1 MKKQLISLA
10 AGMTA
15 AFFVANAMAL
25 EIDPNVPPE
34 ISLGGRLIATANL
47 SDTERPGGGNKSEA
61 ALDIADSSILISASK
76 YMFSAGDY
84 GYAVLGLILPED
96 DSDLP
101 DEIFVHQA
109 LVGMGSQDYDFVL
122 GRTRLPNTLVSFPTI
137 RDDDLLAFTHVGNAG
152 ANVEAEE
159 DQIFGGVLGG
169 TRYLWKHFQARAFA
183 TARAETDLT
192 DLTNSD
198 RTSRS
203 NLNGASLGF
212 AYEMPEAIKFD
223 RGIRYAGVGLD
234 WQRVDELAGGD
245 DDDVAAFLAGLS
257 YNLSDDPEASWA
269 LDLQGIYNFGAG
281 VANLNSNVARARGEQ
296 YALVGALRYT
306 ARPQLQTDWQAAL
319 TVAWKDYVDFN
330 DASSLALVPSIA
342 WRLGSGIEAV
352 GQYRYLN
359 NGATL
364 GTAENKDSSHTL
376 FLGLSFAL
384 DTTFNESV
392 GARGSILSLEH
403 NMLNPG
409 PAGLGH

>member
-1 MKKQLISLA
+1 MKNKFISLA
-10 AGMTA
+10 AGCSA
-15 AFFVANAMAL
+15 ALFATGAMAL

-34 ISLGGRLIATANL
+34 ISLGGRLVATANF
-47 SDTERPGGGNKSEA
+47 SDTEQAVGSNKTEA

-76 YMFSAGDY
+76 YMFTAGDY
-84 GYAVLGLILPED
+84 GYAVLGLLIPED

-101 DEIFVHQA
+101 DGIFVHQA
-109 LVGMGSQDYDFVL
+109 AVGMGSQDYDIVL
-122 GRTRLPNTLVSFPTI
+122 GRTRLPNTLVSFPTV

-152 ANVEAEE
+152 ANVAAEE

-192 DLTNSD
+192 DLTNSE
-198 RTSRS
+198 RTARS
-203 NLNGASLGF
+203 NLNGAALGF
-212 AYEMPEAIKFD
+212 AYEIPEAIKFD

-234 WQRVDELAGGD
+234 WQRADELTGGD
-245 DDDVAAFLAGLS
+245 DDDIAAFLAGLS

-269 LDLQGIYNFGAG
+269 LDFQGIYNFGAG
-281 VANLNSNVARARGEQ
+281 VANLDSDVARARGEQ
-296 YALVGALRYT
+296 YSLVGALRYT
-306 ARPQLQTDWQAAL
+306 ARPQLQTDWQAAITL
-319 TVAWKDYVDFN
+319 AWRDYADFN

-352 GQYRYLN
+352 GQYRFLN

-364 GTAENKDSSHTL
+364 GAAENQDSSHTL

-403 NMLNPG
+403 NMLDPG

>member
-1 MKKQLISLA
+1 MKNKLISLA
-10 AGMTA
+10 AGCSA
-15 AFFVANAMAL
+15 ALFAAGAMAL

-34 ISLGGRLIATANL
+34 ISLGERLVATANF
-47 SDTERPGGGNKSEA
+47 SDTEQAVGSNKTDA

-76 YMFSAGDY
+76 YLFNAGDY
-84 GYAVLGLILPED
+84 GYAVFGLTIPED

-109 LVGMGSQDYDFVL
+109 AVGMGSQDYDLVL
-122 GRTRLPNTLVSFPTI
+122 GRTRLPNTLVSFPTV

-159 DQIFGGVLGG
+159 DTIFGGVLGG
-169 TRYLWKHFQARAFA
+169 TRYLWKQFQAQAFA

-192 DLTNSD
+192 NLTNSD
-198 RTSRS
+198 RTARS
-203 NLNGASLGF
+203 NLNGAAFGF
-212 AYEMPEAIKFD
+212 AYEIPEEIKFD
-223 RGIRYAGVGLD
+223 RGIRYAAVGLD

-245 DDDVAAFLAGLS
+245 DDDVAAVLAGLS

-269 LDLQGIYNFGAG
+269 LDFQGIYNFGAG
-281 VANLNSNVARARGEQ
+281 VANLNSDVARARGEQ
-296 YALVGALRYT
+296 YALVSALRYT
-306 ARPQLQTDWQAAL
+306 ARPQLQTDWQAAI
-319 TVAWKDYVDFN
+319 TVAWKDYADFD
-330 DASSLALVPSIA
+330 DASSFAIVPSIA
-342 WRLGSGIEAV
+342 WRLGSGVEV
-352 GQYRYLN
+352 LGQYRFLN

-364 GTAENKDSSHTL
+364 GAAENQDRSHTL

>member
-1 MKKQLISLA
+1 MKRLFISLA
-10 AGMTA
+10 AGCSA
-15 AFFVANAMAL
+15 ALFAASALAL

-47 SDTERPGGGNKSEA
+47 SDTERPVGGNKSEA

-76 YMFSAGDY
+76 YMFDAGDY
-84 GYAVLGLILPED
+84 GYAVFGLILPED

-137 RDDDLLAFTHVGNAG
+137 RDDDLLDFTHVGNAG

-169 TRYLWKHFQARAFA
+169 TRYLWTHFKASAFA
-183 TARAETDLT
+183 TARAETDLG
-192 DLTNSD
+192 DLASTERS
-198 RTSRS
+198 SRS

-212 AYEMPEAIKFD
+212 AYEISEAIKFD
-223 RGIRYAGVGLD
+223 RGLRYAGVGLD

-245 DDDVAAFLAGLS
+245 DDDVTAFLAGLS
-257 YNLSDDPEASWA
+257 YNLNDHPEAGWA
-269 LDLQGIYNFGAG
+269 VDFQGIYNFGAG
-281 VANLNSNVARARGEQ
+281 VANLNSDVTRARAEQ

-306 ARPQLQTDWQAAL
+306 DRPHLQTNWQAAL
-319 TVAWKDYVDFN
+319 TLAWKDYADFN
-330 DASSLALVPSIA
+330 DASSLALVPSVA

-364 GTAENKDSSHTL
+364 GTAENKDASHTL
-376 FLGLSFAL
+376 FLGLSFAF

-392 GARGSILSLEH
+392 GARGSILNLEH